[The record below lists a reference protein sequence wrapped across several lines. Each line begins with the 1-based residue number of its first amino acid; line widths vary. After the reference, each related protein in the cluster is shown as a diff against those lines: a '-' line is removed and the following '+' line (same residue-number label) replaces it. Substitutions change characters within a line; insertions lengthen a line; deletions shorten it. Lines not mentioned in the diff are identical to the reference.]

1 MKKIILWSLLTLAS
15 SQSYSEELIAIV
27 TYDNK
32 KKTLVSMEA
41 DTRDIKK
48 MEKCSR
54 IISSNEGIKILKLQ
68 AKNKKA
74 EIIKLKF
81 ICNL

>member
-48 MEKCSR
+48 NGKM
-54 IISSNEGIKILKLQ
+54 LK
-68 AKNKKA
+68 NH
-74 EIIKLKF
+74 KLK
-81 ICNL
+81 